1 MKIPGLRSP
10 YDKVGGLVYF
20 GRMLDKLR
28 LKAAGKLPA
37 DYNVGTQDW
46 YFFDARCTRFLGV
59 RYADLRKRALQGG
72 SDLQLLRWCFRHG
85 RRPNAE
91 EIAIWNTFMT
101 KRGWRDEAS
110 GGLETE
116 KREAGLGG
124 RKNLLTWF
132 DLFDADEGRRPKNAR
147 QRSG

>member
-10 YDKVGGLVYF
+10 YDKVGGVVYF

-28 LKAAGKLPA
+28 LKEAGQLPA
-37 DYNVGTQDW
+37 DYNAGTRDW

-59 RYADLRKRALQGG
+59 RYADLRKRALKGG
-72 SDLQLLRWCFRHG
+72 SDLQLLRWCFKNG
-85 RRPNAE
+85 RRPTAE

-110 GGLETE
+110 SGLEEE
-116 KREAGLGG
+116 KREAGLGA
-124 RKNLLTWF
+124 RKDITTWF
-132 DLFDADEGRRPKNAR
+132 ELFDADEGRRPTL
-147 QRSG
+147 SGR